1 MDAIL
6 QAASSLT
13 GTTCSYNGSSRTI
26 DVTNSTAVAFTQ
38 AFIQK
43 YIDYFAAKGCKYF
56 NFGADEYANDRYT
69 SGSMASAAYR
79 AAANTATSSSTS
91 TRSPRW

>member
-1 MDAIL
+1 M
-6 QAASSLT
+6 
-13 GTTCSYNGSSRTI
+13 
-26 DVTNSTAVAFTQ
+26 TNSTAVAFTQ

-69 SGSMASAAYR
+69 SGLHGLRQPTEQRQIRLLHQVRQR
-79 AAANTATSSSTS
+79 ALHDGEE
-91 TRSPRW
+91 RGP